1 MKYGKMNYRNS
12 KVSVEVGFLYY
23 EVPVTAIMQGRDKTD
38 TPHSMGKSE
47 VKRSLHKP

>member
-1 MKYGKMNYRNS
+1 MKYGKTNYKNP

-23 EVPVTAIMQGRDKTD
+23 KVPVTATMQGQDKMD

-47 VKRSLHKP
+47 VKLSLHTP